1 MPILIK
7 LRIVGIVVFV
17 RSYKYKKGSS
27 YSFINSKMTSDE
39 MRRKILK
46 FDDVSHLS
54 LYLVWS
60 FPPAPP
66 QYERS
71 ERGGWR
77 ETPLIGLRVS
87 PVRDSEFPT

>member
-54 LYLVWS
+54 LYLV
-60 FPPAPP
+60 
-66 QYERS
+66 
-71 ERGGWR
+71 
-77 ETPLIGLRVS
+77 
-87 PVRDSEFPT
+87 